1 MPAIQIRM
9 PKTKLAPKSAV
20 TPKVAGR
27 ATAVAAKSTKGE
39 PATQTASVPVLNAE
53 ERQKLIAQAAYF
65 RAEKRGFA
73 PGCEL
78 QDWIEA
84 EVEVLRLI
92 GRG

>member
-1 MPAIQIRM
+1 MAAIQTRS
-9 PKTKLAPKSAV
+9 PKAKLAPKSAV
-20 TPKVAGR
+20 TPKLASR
-27 ATAVAAKSTKGE
+27 ATTVAAKSTE
-39 PATQTASVPVLNAE
+39 SEAATQTASVPALNAE